1 MQKNRLFSTKALVTS
16 SLLTALSIVLTRF
29 ISVQVT
35 DTLRISIGNLPIMIS
50 GILFGPVVGALT
62 GFVADF
68 VGTTF
73 FSPYAWFAPLGIT
86 PILIGFLPA
95 FIRLV
100 FLKGKD
106 LTMSKLFAMLIPTY
120 LLGPLVWSTISLHWL
135 YGRSLITM
143 LYTRVPYSFLIVVIE
158 ISAVCVL
165 AKSGAFKPF
174 GLYISGGKKDE
185 LRRNASV
192 HTQR

>member
-29 ISVQVT
+29 LSVQVT

-50 GILFGPVVGALT
+50 GILFGPIAGALT

-68 VGTTF
+68 IGTTF
-73 FSPYAWFAPLGIT
+73 FSPYAWFAPLGVT
-86 PILIGFLPA
+86 PVLIGLLPA
-95 FIRLV
+95 VIKLV
-100 FLKGKD
+100 FFRGKE
-106 LTMSKLFAMLIPTY
+106 LTMSKLLIMLIPTY
-120 LLGPLVWSTISLHWL
+120 ALGPLFWSTISLHWL

-143 LYTRVPYSFLIVVIE
+143 LYTRVPYSLLIVVIE
-158 ISAVCVL
+158 IIAVCVL

-185 LRRNASV
+185 LRIDASV
-192 HTQR
+192 HSQR